1 MGDKWRMNNRRTW
14 YVICLELIT
23 LHLSL
28 ITSSCTQDAYEK
40 GEGRYSQMV
49 AEMVEA
55 KTSTDGRVVSFVT
68 DNDEQFTVNSPFT
81 SKLMPKA
88 DTVYR
93 AIFYYNKEEQGAEV
107 VGTDR
112 VGVIVPRDVEDMKTD
127 PVKMESVWL
136 AKSRR
141 YLNLSVYLMLGAVDD
156 ETTVQKLGCHRDTLI
171 VNADGTKTLCLR
183 LHHDQAGVPQ
193 YYSSRTYLS
202 IPLAGVDADSIWLS
216 INTYDGLVS
225 KKFCCK

>member
-1 MGDKWRMNNRRTW
+1 MKRTFLLF
-14 YVICLELIT
+14 YLFT
-23 LHLSL
+23 FLSFFV
-28 ITSSCTQDAYEK
+28 SCTQDAYEK

-55 KTSTDGRVVSFVT
+55 KTSSDSRVISFVT
-68 DNDEQFTVNSPFT
+68 DDDKQFTVNSPFT

-93 AIFYYNKEEQGAEV
+93 AIFYYNMVEQGAEV
-107 VGTDR
+107 IGTDK
-112 VGVIVPRDVEDMKTD
+112 VGVIVPRHVEELKTD

-156 ETTVQKLGCHRDTLI
+156 EKAVQKLGCHRDTLM
-171 VNADGTKTLCLR
+171 VNADGTKTLRLQ
-183 LHHDQAGVPQ
+183 LHHDQAGVPE
-193 YYSSRTYLS
+193 YYSTRTFLS

-216 INTYDGLVS
+216 INTYDGLVV
-225 KKFCCK
+225 KKICQ

>member
-1 MGDKWRMNNRRTW
+1 MKRTSLFF
-14 YVICLELIT
+14 CFFT
-23 LHLSL
+23 FLSFFV
-28 ITSSCTQDAYEK
+28 SCTQDAYEK

-55 KTSTDGRVVSFVT
+55 KTSSDSRVISFVT
-68 DNDEQFTVNSPFT
+68 DDDKQFTVNSPFT

-93 AIFYYNKEEQGAEV
+93 AIFYYNMVEQGAEV
-107 VGTDR
+107 IGTDK
-112 VGVIVPRDVEDMKTD
+112 VGVIVPRHVEELKTD

-136 AKSRR
+136 AKSHR

-156 ETTVQKLGCHRDTLI
+156 EKAVQKLGCHRDTLM
-171 VNADGTKTLCLR
+171 VNADGTKTLRLQ
-183 LHHDQAGVPQ
+183 LHHDQAGVPE
-193 YYSSRTYLS
+193 YYSTRTYLS

-216 INTYDGLVS
+216 INTYDGLVV
-225 KKFCCK
+225 KKICQ